1 MSIELTVTPNDV
13 PRITFEE
20 ARKRI
25 AEMNL
30 INGFLLDSIAEDDEK
45 GRIVV
50 KCIVD
55 SVLDMDIPISKV
67 KSQKVING
75 LDSIYHGIRLDVSI
89 EKEKA
94 LLGNTTIYDL
104 EVEDRA
110 ADKKELPKRGRYY
123 QALTDSVNLPTSASY
138 MDLPDYVSITILSYD
153 PFDSGDMYYEV
164 KSVVESHPDIKYEDG
179 IRRIFLYGKG
189 KNNLKGTSAYRE
201 RVEEVV
207 NYIVTGEKKEN
218 PDPVVTTMDKIVSD
232 TKGKTEV
239 TKKFMQNWDRIEH
252 IKRDITKEVTEKVT
266 KEVTKEAVLGFIEYG
281 RALNDT
287 DENIRSLIKAKFKL
301 DDETIDELFSEASV

>member
-1 MSIELTVTPNDV
+1 MH
-13 PRITFEE
+13 
-20 ARKRI
+20 
-25 AEMNL
+25 
-30 INGFLLDSIAEDDEK
+30 
-45 GRIVV
+45 
-50 KCIVD
+50 
-55 SVLDMDIPISKV
+55 
-67 KSQKVING
+67 G
-75 LDSIYHGIRLDVSI
+75 LS
-89 EKEKA
+89 
-94 LLGNTTIYDL
+94 
-104 EVEDRA
+104 
-110 ADKKELPKRGRYY
+110 
-123 QALTDSVNLPTSASY
+123 
-138 MDLPDYVSITILSYD
+138 
-153 PFDSGDMYYEV
+153 
-164 KSVVESHPDIKYEDG
+164 
-179 IRRIFLYGKG
+179 
-189 KNNLKGTSAYRE
+189 KGTSAYRE

-266 KEVTKEAVLGFIEYG
+266 KEAVLGFIEYG

>member
-1 MSIELTVTPNDV
+1 MIIIPYNAWPIE
-13 PRITFEE
+13 
-20 ARKRI
+20 
-25 AEMNL
+25 
-30 INGFLLDSIAEDDEK
+30 
-45 GRIVV
+45 
-50 KCIVD
+50 
-55 SVLDMDIPISKV
+55 
-67 KSQKVING
+67 
-75 LDSIYHGIRLDVSI
+75 
-89 EKEKA
+89 
-94 LLGNTTIYDL
+94 
-104 EVEDRA
+104 
-110 ADKKELPKRGRYY
+110 
-123 QALTDSVNLPTSASY
+123 
-138 MDLPDYVSITILSYD
+138 
-153 PFDSGDMYYEV
+153 
-164 KSVVESHPDIKYEDG
+164 
-179 IRRIFLYGKG
+179 
-189 KNNLKGTSAYRE
+189 GTSAYRE

-252 IKRDITKEVTEKVT
+252 IKRDIA